1 MASGKTIEKCEKSP
15 SGSAAP
21 LRVPDSAARW
31 QRDTHRAKFV
41 FGVGISPRYGVIL
54 ALRSS
59 RGYPLLPEDDAPI
72 SLEHSLV
79 MAIITAA
86 DADGDVGP
94 EEHRMIFDQVSLIY
108 LYADEKAF
116 IFARL
121 SAPPGLQ
128 DIASL
133 ASGPEQAAE
142 IYLASRLAIDPDL
155 PAELAYLEALASR
168 LALPPDL
175 VAHLETQAVQV
186 A

>member
-1 MASGKTIEKCEKSP
+1 
-15 SGSAAP
+15 
-21 LRVPDSAARW
+21 
-31 QRDTHRAKFV
+31 
-41 FGVGISPRYGVIL
+41 
-54 ALRSS
+54 
-59 RGYPLLPEDDAPI
+59 
-72 SLEHSLV
+72 
-79 MAIITAA
+79 
-86 DADGDVGP
+86 
-94 EEHRMIFDQVSLIY
+94 MIFDQVSLIY
-108 LYADEKAF
+108 LDADEKAF